1 MQWAVS
7 DLAFGGFNK
16 KYLSG
21 LPLTYNIEF
30 FYEFGTD
37 HYWDTVLLP
46 LAQNNK
52 EKRTFSIHGPCVAV
66 NLADSS
72 DEYYLK
78 AYAQTFT
85 YAQKIKAEFVV
96 VHTNEIYHGEVAAV
110 KELVYQRLTEV
121 ISLAQSYGVQ
131 VVIENVGLRPCG
143 SLLFDFEEYLAL
155 FERYPQ
161 ALALLDTGHAHVNG
175 WNIPETVKRLQKKL
189 LAVHV
194 HDNDGSGDSH
204 QPVGL
209 GTIEWEPYFASI
221 RDYAPN
227 ALQILEY
234 AYIEP
239 GVLTE
244 HLQKLHAQEPDAAHQ
259 PAGVHPGAE
268 MLGLGDEFKH
278 GPPHEPGYGRR
289 QQDEDGDGGRGYYFL
304 GFFRQL
310 RPVVRRHS
318 PLPCGKYF

>member
-96 VHTNEIYHGEVAAV
+96 VHTNEIYHGEFAAV
-110 KELVYQRLTEV
+110 KELVYQRLAEV

-175 WNIPETVKRLQKKL
+175 WNLPETVKRLQKKL
-189 LAVHV
+189 LAV
-194 HDNDGSGDSH
+194 
-204 QPVGL
+204 PVSY
-209 GTIEWEPYFASI
+209 T
-221 RDYAPN
+221 
-227 ALQILEY
+227 
-234 AYIEP
+234 
-239 GVLTE
+239 
-244 HLQKLHAQEPDAAHQ
+244 HLRAH
-259 PAGVHPGAE
+259 E
-268 MLGLGDEFKH
+268 T
-278 GPPHEPGYGRR
+278 
-289 QQDEDGDGGRGYYFL
+289 
-304 GFFRQL
+304 
-310 RPVVRRHS
+310 
-318 PLPCGKYF
+318 

>member
-96 VHTNEIYHGEVAAV
+96 VHTNEIYHGEFAAV
-110 KELVYQRLTEV
+110 KELVY
-121 ISLAQSYGVQ
+121 
-131 VVIENVGLRPCG
+131 
-143 SLLFDFEEYLAL
+143 LAL
-155 FERYPQ
+155 FESYPQ

-175 WNIPETVKRLQKKL
+175 WNLPETVKRLQKKL

-244 HLQKLHAQEPDAAHQ
+244 HLHKLESRY
-259 PAGVHPGAE
+259 GA
-268 MLGLGDEFKH
+268 
-278 GPPHEPGYGRR
+278 
-289 QQDEDGDGGRGYYFL
+289 
-304 GFFRQL
+304 L
-310 RPVVRRHS
+310 R
-318 PLPCGKYF
+318 F

>member
-66 NLADSS
+66 NLADSG

-96 VHTNEIYHGEVAAV
+96 VHTNEGYHGEAAAV

-161 ALALLDTGHAHVNG
+161 AL
-175 WNIPETVKRLQKKL
+175 
-189 LAVHV
+189 
-194 HDNDGSGDSH
+194 
-204 QPVGL
+204 
-209 GTIEWEPYFASI
+209 
-221 RDYAPN
+221 
-227 ALQILEY
+227 
-234 AYIEP
+234 
-239 GVLTE
+239 
-244 HLQKLHAQEPDAAHQ
+244 
-259 PAGVHPGAE
+259 
-268 MLGLGDEFKH
+268 
-278 GPPHEPGYGRR
+278 
-289 QQDEDGDGGRGYYFL
+289 
-304 GFFRQL
+304 
-310 RPVVRRHS
+310 
-318 PLPCGKYF
+318 C

>member
-110 KELVYQRLTEV
+110 KELVYQRLAEV

-143 SLLFDFEEYLAL
+143 SLLFVLK
-155 FERYPQ
+155 
-161 ALALLDTGHAHVNG
+161 
-175 WNIPETVKRLQKKL
+175 NIWHCLNVIRRLW
-189 LAVHV
+189 HF
-194 HDNDGSGDSH
+194 
-204 QPVGL
+204 
-209 GTIEWEPYFASI
+209 WI
-221 RDYAPN
+221 RDMPT
-227 ALQILEY
+227 LM
-234 AYIEP
+234 
-239 GVLTE
+239 
-244 HLQKLHAQEPDAAHQ
+244 
-259 PAGVHPGAE
+259 AGI
-268 MLGLGDEFKH
+268 
-278 GPPHEPGYGRR
+278 
-289 QQDEDGDGGRGYYFL
+289 FL
-304 GFFRQL
+304 K
-310 RPVVRRHS
+310 P
-318 PLPCGKYF
+318 

>member
-1 MQWAVS
+1 MLKDFFTALGTGALNKVLHAVLVLVIGILIIRIVTKLLHGGLEKS
-7 DLAFGGFNK
+7 HLEKAAHSLILSLAKVAMYILLG
-16 KYLSG
+16 LS
-21 LPLTYNIEF
+21 
-30 FYEFGTD
+30 
-37 HYWDTVLLP
+37 VASMP

-96 VHTNEIYHGEVAAV
+96 VHTNEIYHGEFAAV
-110 KELVYQRLTEV
+110 KELVYQRLAEV

-175 WNIPETVKRLQKKL
+175 WNLPETVKRLQKKL

-244 HLQKLHAQEPDAAHQ
+244 HLHKLESRY
-259 PAGVHPGAE
+259 GA
-268 MLGLGDEFKH
+268 
-278 GPPHEPGYGRR
+278 
-289 QQDEDGDGGRGYYFL
+289 
-304 GFFRQL
+304 L
-310 RPVVRRHS
+310 R
-318 PLPCGKYF
+318 F

>member
-7 DLAFGGFNK
+7 DLAFAGFNK
-16 KYLSG
+16 KHLSG

-37 HYWDTVLLP
+37 HYWDAVLLP

-52 EKRTFSIHGPCVAV
+52 EKRTFSIHGPCVSV

-72 DEYYLK
+72 DAYYLK
-78 AYAQTFT
+78 AYVKTFA
-85 YAQKIKAEFVV
+85 YARKIKAEFVV
-96 VHTNEIYHGEVAAV
+96 VHTNEGYHGDAAAV
-110 KELVYQRLTEV
+110 QALVYQRLEEV
-121 ISLAQSYGVQ
+121 IGLAQSCGVRI
-131 VVIENVGLRPCG
+131 VIENVGLRPSG

-175 WNIPETVKRLQKKL
+175 WDIPETVKRLQQKL

-209 GTIEWEPYFASI
+209 GTIKWEAYFAAI
-221 RDYAPN
+221 GKYAPN

-234 AYIEP
+234 TYIEP

-244 HLQKLHAQEPDAAHQ
+244 HLQKLESRY
-259 PAGVHPGAE
+259 GA
-268 MLGLGDEFKH
+268 MRF
-278 GPPHEPGYGRR
+278 
-289 QQDEDGDGGRGYYFL
+289 
-304 GFFRQL
+304 
-310 RPVVRRHS
+310 
-318 PLPCGKYF
+318 

>member
-7 DLAFGGFNK
+7 DLAFAGFNK

-66 NLADSS
+66 NLADSG

-78 AYAQTFT
+78 AYVQTFT

-96 VHTNEIYHGEVAAV
+96 VHTNEGYHGEAAAV
-110 KELVYQRLTEV
+110 KELVYQRLAEV

-175 WNIPETVKRLQKKL
+175 WNLPETVKRLQKKL

-244 HLQKLHAQEPDAAHQ
+244 HLHKLESRY
-259 PAGVHPGAE
+259 GA
-268 MLGLGDEFKH
+268 
-278 GPPHEPGYGRR
+278 
-289 QQDEDGDGGRGYYFL
+289 
-304 GFFRQL
+304 L
-310 RPVVRRHS
+310 R
-318 PLPCGKYF
+318 F

>member
-110 KELVYQRLTEV
+110 KELVYQRLAEV

-175 WNIPETVKRLQKKL
+175 WDLTNRETAAEA
-189 LAVHV
+189 AVHV
-194 HDNDGSGDSH
+194 RDNGSMR
-204 QPVGL
+204 QPSTVDR
-209 GTIEWEPYFASI
+209 TIEWNLYFTSI
-221 RDYAPN
+221 RIMHRMHCRYWNMLILSREFLPN
-227 ALQILEY
+227 TCISWKPLWCTAILS
-234 AYIEP
+234 IRCNS
-239 GVLTE
+239 
-244 HLQKLHAQEPDAAHQ
+244 D
-259 PAGVHPGAE
+259 
-268 MLGLGDEFKH
+268 F
-278 GPPHEPGYGRR
+278 
-289 QQDEDGDGGRGYYFL
+289 
-304 GFFRQL
+304 
-310 RPVVRRHS
+310 
-318 PLPCGKYF
+318 

>member
-78 AYAQTFT
+78 AYVQTFT

-110 KELVYQRLTEV
+110 KELVYQRLAEV

-175 WNIPETVKRLQKKL
+175 CRKSCWLYMCMITMAAETAISL
-189 LAVHV
+189 
-194 HDNDGSGDSH
+194 
-204 QPVGL
+204 
-209 GTIEWEPYFASI
+209 
-221 RDYAPN
+221 
-227 ALQILEY
+227 
-234 AYIEP
+234 
-239 GVLTE
+239 
-244 HLQKLHAQEPDAAHQ
+244 
-259 PAGVHPGAE
+259 
-268 MLGLGDEFKH
+268 
-278 GPPHEPGYGRR
+278 
-289 QQDEDGDGGRGYYFL
+289 
-304 GFFRQL
+304 
-310 RPVVRRHS
+310 
-318 PLPCGKYF
+318 

>member
-96 VHTNEIYHGEVAAV
+96 VHTNESYHGEVAAV

-175 WNIPETVKRLQKKL
+175 WNLPETVKRLQNWERSNGNLIL
-189 LAVHV
+189 LLSGIMHRMHCRYWNMLILSREFLPNTCISWKAVMV
-194 HDNDGSGDSH
+194 HCD
-204 QPVGL
+204 
-209 GTIEWEPYFASI
+209 
-221 RDYAPN
+221 
-227 ALQILEY
+227 
-234 AYIEP
+234 
-239 GVLTE
+239 
-244 HLQKLHAQEPDAAHQ
+244 
-259 PAGVHPGAE
+259 
-268 MLGLGDEFKH
+268 FK
-278 GPPHEPGYGRR
+278 Y
-289 QQDEDGDGGRGYYFL
+289 
-304 GFFRQL
+304 
-310 RPVVRRHS
+310 
-318 PLPCGKYF
+318 KM

>member
-1 MQWAVS
+1 M
-7 DLAFGGFNK
+7 
-16 KYLSG
+16 
-21 LPLTYNIEF
+21 
-30 FYEFGTD
+30 
-37 HYWDTVLLP
+37 
-46 LAQNNK
+46 
-52 EKRTFSIHGPCVAV
+52 
-66 NLADSS
+66 
-72 DEYYLK
+72 
-78 AYAQTFT
+78 
-85 YAQKIKAEFVV
+85 
-96 VHTNEIYHGEVAAV
+96 HTNEIYHGEVAAV

-239 GVLTE
+239 GVLPNTCRSW
-244 HLQKLHAQEPDAAHQ
+244 KAVM
-259 PAGVHPGAE
+259 VHC
-268 MLGLGDEFKH
+268 DFK
-278 GPPHEPGYGRR
+278 Y
-289 QQDEDGDGGRGYYFL
+289 
-304 GFFRQL
+304 
-310 RPVVRRHS
+310 
-318 PLPCGKYF
+318 KM